1 MNLSVRKWGTLVI
14 LSLIWGSSYI
24 LIKKGLTGLT
34 PVQLGSLRVIITT
47 LLIAPIG
54 YQKIKHIPREKMKW
68 VALSAFVG
76 SFLPA
81 YLFAFAETEIDSS
94 IASVLNS
101 LVPLNTVIIGAIVF
115 KIASS
120 KKQIIGVFVG
130 FIGTYLLIDRGMHL
144 NPDQNYFY
152 AGLVILCS
160 FLYGFNVNII
170 KKYLNDVPAVTIA
183 AGHFS
188 VIFIPAIIIFSLSD
202 FKSDQIYDNPLKEQ
216 EYSLIQT
223 RQAIETKGLAA
234 VNDLI
239 VPKSQLEAVVKEF
252 KQTGSFKIP
261 VSVAYISEKTQDRVD
276 RALNMIEGYENF
288 DKRAAIKR
296 LDDLGVN

>member
-1 MNLSVRKWGTLVI
+1 MKKWIYLVS
-14 LSLIWGSSYI
+14 LSLIWGSSFI
-24 LIKKGLTGLT
+24 LIKKALIGLT
-34 PVQLGSLRVIITT
+34 PVQLGSLRIIFSSIIIFAFAWNT
-47 LLIAPIG
+47 L
-54 YQKIKHIPREKMKW
+54 KIISKKEWKW
-68 VALSAFVG
+68 IIISAFLG
-76 SFLPA
+76 SFFPA
-81 YLFAFAETEIDSS
+81 FLFAFAETEIDSS

-144 NPDQNYFY
+144 NPDQNYLY

-202 FKSDQIYDNPLKEQ
+202 FKSDQIYDPDTIKSIGYVLILSTFGTALAKVIFNKLVQ
-216 EYSLIQT
+216 MSTAVFASSVTYSL
-223 RQAIETKGLAA
+223 
-234 VNDLI
+234 LI
-239 VPKSQLEAVVKEF
+239 VSLFWGILDGELFSFNQLMATILIV
-252 KQTGSFKIP
+252 
-261 VSVAYISEKTQDRVD
+261 
-276 RALNMIEGYENF
+276 
-288 DKRAAIKR
+288 
-296 LDDLGVN
+296 LGVLLSSRNPRQSLD

>member
-1 MNLSVRKWGTLVI
+1 MKKWIYLVS
-14 LSLIWGSSYI
+14 LSLIWGSSFI
-24 LIKKGLTGLT
+24 LIKKALIGLT
-34 PVQLGSLRVIITT
+34 PVQLGSLRIIFSSIIIFAFAWNT
-47 LLIAPIG
+47 L
-54 YQKIKHIPREKMKW
+54 KIISKKEWKW
-68 VALSAFVG
+68 IIISAFLG
-76 SFLPA
+76 SFFPA
-81 YLFAFAETEIDSS
+81 FLFAFAETEIDSS

-188 VIFIPAIIIFSLSD
+188 VIFIPAIIIFLLSGFD
-202 FKSDQIYDNPLKEQ
+202 SDQIHDSNTIRSIGYVLILSIFGTALAKVLFNKLVQ
-216 EYSLIQT
+216 MSTAVFASSVTYSL
-223 RQAIETKGLAA
+223 
-234 VNDLI
+234 LI
-239 VPKSQLEAVVKEF
+239 VSLFWGILDGELFSFNQLMATMLIV
-252 KQTGSFKIP
+252 
-261 VSVAYISEKTQDRVD
+261 
-276 RALNMIEGYENF
+276 M
-288 DKRAAIKR
+288 
-296 LDDLGVN
+296 GVLLSSRKPRQSLH

>member
-1 MNLSVRKWGTLVI
+1 MKKWIYLVS
-14 LSLIWGSSYI
+14 LSLIWGSSFI
-24 LIKKGLTGLT
+24 LIKKALTGLT
-34 PVQLGSLRVIITT
+34 PVQLGSLRIIFSSIIIFAFAWNT
-47 LLIAPIG
+47 L
-54 YQKIKHIPREKMKW
+54 KIISKKEWKW
-68 VALSAFVG
+68 IIISAFLG
-76 SFLPA
+76 SFFPA
-81 YLFAFAETEIDSS
+81 FLFAFAETEIDSS

-144 NPDQNYFY
+144 NPDQNYLY

-202 FKSDQIYDNPLKEQ
+202 FKSDQIYDPDTIKSIGYVLILSTFGTALAKVLFNKLVQ
-216 EYSLIQT
+216 MSTAVFASSVTYSL
-223 RQAIETKGLAA
+223 
-234 VNDLI
+234 LI
-239 VPKSQLEAVVKEF
+239 VSLFWGILDGELFSFNQLMATILIV
-252 KQTGSFKIP
+252 
-261 VSVAYISEKTQDRVD
+261 
-276 RALNMIEGYENF
+276 
-288 DKRAAIKR
+288 
-296 LDDLGVN
+296 LGVLLSSRKPRQSLD